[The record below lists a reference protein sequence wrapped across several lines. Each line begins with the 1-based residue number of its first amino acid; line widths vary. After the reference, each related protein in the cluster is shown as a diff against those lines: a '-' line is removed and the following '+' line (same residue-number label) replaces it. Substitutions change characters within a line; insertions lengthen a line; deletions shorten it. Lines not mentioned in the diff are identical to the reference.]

1 MNIALI
7 TAGGVGNR
15 MGQDIPKQFMTI
27 ENCPVIIYTL
37 QSFQK
42 SPEIDAIAVICLK
55 GWEVILQSY
64 ANQYMI
70 TKLKWI
76 FEGGKTNQE
85 SIFVTFPSTNSMIA
99 SLHGSP
105 VTAAPYF

>member
-37 QSFQK
+37 QSFQN
-42 SPEIDAIAVICLK
+42 SPRCNSCNMSKRMGSYFAIIC
-55 GWEVILQSY
+55 QSVY
-64 ANQYMI
+64 DNK
-70 TKLKWI
+70 TKMDI
-76 FEGGKTNQE
+76 
-85 SIFVTFPSTNSMIA
+85 
-99 SLHGSP
+99 
-105 VTAAPYF
+105 